1 MGSLFSKKKDKQEKK
16 KQEVPKNGAGKD
28 RVNETD
34 QAILD
39 VKARQ
44 RKIKT
49 YMKKME
55 TQEQQATEKIK
66 ELLKAGQKQRAMI
79 HLKQKKFIAKEVEK
93 AQGA

>member
-1 MGSLFSKKKDKQEKK
+1 MS
-16 KQEVPKNGAGKD
+16 GAGKD
-28 RVNETD
+28 RVNDTD
-34 QAILD
+34 KAIVD

-55 TQEQQATEKIK
+55 TQEQQATDKIK

-79 HLKQKKFIAKEVEK
+79 HLKQKKFITKEVEK
-93 AQGA
+93 AQGAMMMLQQTLAGIESAQADLEI

>member
-1 MGSLFSKKKDKQEKK
+1 MGGLFSRKKKDNQQEQ

-28 RVNETD
+28 RINETD

-66 ELLKAGQKQRAMI
+66 ELIKAGQK
-79 HLKQKKFIAKEVEK
+79 
-93 AQGA
+93 